1 MHWPAIYYTA
11 LLMLLF
17 IFFMFRKVGL
27 RQKKKKSLV
36 CGLVGMGTKK
46 LRGKKSDHVC
56 RSFAFLLICFSFLFL
71 SFFFPLPLHVY
82 MHTLNN

>member
-27 RQKKKKSLV
+27 RQKKKKKSLV

-46 LRGKKSDHVC
+46 LRGKQSDHVC
-56 RSFAFLLICFSFLFL
+56 RSFAFLLICFSFLFFEFL
-71 SFFFPLPLHVY
+71 FSIATACLHAY
-82 MHTLNN
+82 A